1 VPRSLPSA
9 ALSCV
14 PFLDRRCLAVQ
25 ALIDSARRKE
35 SPLVVGL
42 DPVPSRFPKEL
53 QHLPAAV
60 AVQDFC
66 RSILEAVEP
75 HAAAVKLQAAFFE
88 RLGTPGMEVY
98 GTLISDATS
107 LGLPAIADV
116 KRGDIGPVAAAYAE
130 AHLAVYGASCVT
142 VNPFMGEDAVRPFL
156 EEARRLGRG
165 GGVFVLVATSNP
177 SAECFQ
183 GATAPPLFEVAA
195 RLVAELGGG
204 AGDYPDA
211 GAVVGATRPEVGR
224 RVREL
229 LPEALFLVPGYG
241 AQGGGAA
248 GIRPLLDGSGAGV
261 LVNSSRAVIYAHE
274 ASQKDYRKAAR
285 EAAKDARDE
294 LRSAGV
300 RPA

>member
-1 VPRSLPSA
+1 M
-9 ALSCV
+9 
-14 PFLDRRCLAVQ
+14 Q

-53 QHLPAAV
+53 QHLPAAE
-60 AVQDFC
+60 AVQDFF

-98 GTLISDATS
+98 GTLISDAAS

-177 SAECFQ
+177 SAERFQ

-211 GAVVGATRPEVGR
+211 GAVVGATR
-224 RVREL
+224 
-229 LPEALFLVPGYG
+229 
-241 AQGGGAA
+241 GGAA

-300 RPA
+300 RQA